1 MMWLRCVSCGKT
13 YQPEKGRY
21 TCDDCG
27 PLHGTMEVLY
37 EYEDIKLTRD
47 DFSKTGSIFQ
57 FDDLLPVKGYTPID
71 HAIGSTPLLAFNHTP
86 HVERLLIKNDG
97 VNMSGSYKDRAS
109 VIAMNMAIKQGYDTI
124 YCASTGN
131 AASSLALLTAH
142 SKLKT
147 VIFVPKSAPAGKLAQ
162 LMAAGVTLHVIDGT
176 YDEAFDVAYQVGEK
190 HGWYCRNSAI
200 NPYLLEG
207 KKTAAFEILVQ
218 NDYRVPDYCLVSVGD
233 GTVISSLIKGFEEF
247 VKVGLVSDV
256 PTVIGVQ
263 AEGAATLKHVFDAG
277 KPYKPL
283 QEATHTIADS
293 ISVGNPR
300 DVIKACQFIERNGGD
315 LVTVTDD
322 EIVSAI
328 VEMTTLTGVFA
339 EPAGAAP
346 FAALKNLALS
356 GRIKPEDQVVLVVT
370 GNGLK
375 DTSSLKTGTIELI
388 GVDEALETL

>member
-21 TCDDCG
+21 TCDECG

-86 HVERLLIKNDG
+86 YVERLLIKNDG

-176 YDEAFDVAYQVGEK
+176 YDEAFDVAYKVGEK
-190 HGWYCRNSAI
+190 HEWYCRNSAI

-256 PTVIGVQ
+256 PTVVGVQ

-283 QEATHTIADS
+283 QESTSTIADS

-300 DVIKACQFIERNGGD
+300 DVIKACQFIERNGGE

-322 EIVSAI
+322 EIVNAI
-328 VEMTTLTGVFA
+328 MEMTTLTGVFA

-346 FAALKNLALS
+346 FAALKKLALS
-356 GRIKPEDQVVLVVT
+356 GKIKPEDQVVLVVT

-375 DTSSLKTGTIELI
+375 DTSSLKTGAIKPI
-388 GVDEALETL
+388 GVNEALETL